1 MDPDWHIGGR
11 LLVHGGRRLW
21 VLGGGKLFELGTM
34 LLVVSWTT
42 LWRSRIR
49 RGLVRIAMGLS
60 RLLLR
65 RREVEKVASSSDWLR
80 LEDFRLCFSGKIA
93 QVYNGFQ
100 YDLVDRTQDF
110 TKNVEIR
117 KKIQL
122 QDYDGQA
129 DLQTILD
136 PNMIGLRLP

>member
-1 MDPDWHIGGR
+1 MS
-11 LLVHGGRRLW
+11 
-21 VLGGGKLFELGTM
+21 E
-34 LLVVSWTT
+34 
-42 LWRSRIR
+42 
-49 RGLVRIAMGLS
+49 
-60 RLLLR
+60 
-65 RREVEKVASSSDWLR
+65 
-80 LEDFRLCFSGKIA
+80 EDFRLCFSGKIA

-136 PNMIGLRLP
+136 PNMIGLRLPQQDLDHLKDFSKYRQFIINPLLSYRSRYNF